1 MNADLLQ
8 RLNENDGD
16 IEEWAWWQNVANGGV

>member
-1 MNADLLQ
+1 MTPPRRIRRTAAMNADLLQ

-16 IEEWAWWQNVANGGV
+16 IEE